1 MSRVFIGLGSNL
13 GDREQYIASAKMKM
27 TESGITLLKESLIE
41 ETDPVEYTAQPKFLN
56 QVVAVS
62 TTLDH
67 MSVLRI
73 TRGIENDLGRV
84 RVIDKGPRTIDIDIL
99 LYDDMVYSDDDLTI
113 PHYAICDRDFVLRH
127 ILQIDDSVRD
137 PRCGR
142 QLREVYNEKFGNQNN
157 Q

>member
-13 GDREQYIASAKMKM
+13 GDREQYITSAKMKL
-27 TESGITLLKESLIE
+27 TESGFTLLKESLIE

-67 MSVLRI
+67 TSVLRI

-99 LYDDMVYSDDDLTI
+99 LYDDIVYSDDDLTI

-142 QLREVYNEKFGNQNN
+142 RLSEVYNEKFGNQNN